1 MDIST
6 NTIEHFVDLK
16 FVGTMQPKNR
26 LSYIVTSFVKPIH
39 CFTEHLM
46 LLRGGIELNH
56 QGLKRCIEDCI
67 HKIYMFGCAATAGYV
82 PPRPEVRGFRYP
94 YTPGAFMKI
103 AERKR
108 KGSS

>member
-46 LLRGGIELNH
+46 LLRGGIEFYH
-56 QGLKRCIEDCI
+56 QGLKHPIEDGIQRINRFWCVI
-67 HKIYMFGCAATAGYV
+67 TAGYA
-82 PPRPEVRGFRYP
+82 PPMTEVIGICYP
-94 YTPGAFMKI
+94 CTPRF
-103 AERKR
+103 
-108 KGSS
+108 S